1 MGVVDKPDDHRNTV
15 TAGDFAQDAVCIE
28 PIDEDMLKKV
38 AGTTGGRYYLATD
51 TAALIG
57 AYKEINALETTEIDL
72 GDYYEFKEAFMPY
85 LILGALL
92 TVLSVIVRRSAFEVV
107 P

>member
-1 MGVVDKPDDHRNTV
+1 
-15 TAGDFAQDAVCIE
+15 
-28 PIDEDMLKKV
+28 MLKMV

-51 TAALIG
+51 TAALMS
-57 AYKEINALETTEIDL
+57 AYTEINALETTEIDL

-85 LILGALL
+85 LLLGALFTL
-92 TVLSVIVRRSAFEVV
+92 ASVMVRRSAFEVV

>member
-1 MGVVDKPDDHRNTV
+1 MQSE
-15 TAGDFAQDAVCIE
+15 A
-28 PIDEDMLKKV
+28 IDEEMLKKV

-51 TAALIG
+51 TDALMS

-85 LILGALL
+85 LLLGALL
-92 TVLSVIVRRSAFEVV
+92 TIVSVMARRTVFEVV

>member
-1 MGVVDKPDDHRNTV
+1 M
-15 TAGDFAQDAVCIE
+15 
-28 PIDEDMLKKV
+28 

-51 TAALIG
+51 TDALMS
-57 AYKEINALETTEIDL
+57 AYTEINALETTEIDL

-85 LILGALL
+85 LLLGALL
-92 TVLSVIVRRSAFEVV
+92 TLASVMARRSAFEVV